1 MRRSPFSA
9 IALSL
14 IAFATLLAVVPA
26 PAPLPAA
33 PALAA
38 TPPITVEDCHLD
50 YSPGGILPL
59 TKTVGPLHIDFRND
73 AKQPVIEARFK
84 VHLNGRDV
92 IIVDKGTFSPDVEIK
107 HLFRNFSGGEHFLF
121 SRQPQPHCSLVGAT
135 FADGSTWSP
144 SAALAASTA
153 ATESV
158 AQPPA
163 PTSLA
168 QFAGSWACVTAAGSQ
183 VVDTFTTATNGN
195 VLLHQA
201 WTKTNPAAG
210 GTWDQTFTY
219 NSAPGLWAVKVVGSN
234 GWTFAGSS
242 PGFVGNAI
250 LFTGIQNQGSA
261 RVLVRERF
269 TVDSANRFEHVWE
282 RSSGASTATWEPSSY
297 ADCKRVAASLGS

>member
-1 MRRSPFSA
+1 MRRRLFA
-9 IALSL
+9 LLALS
-14 IAFATLLAVVPA
+14 IAALSASVA
-26 PAPLPAA
+26 AAQAPLPA
-33 PALAA
+33 AA

-73 AKQPVIEARFK
+73 AKQPVVEARFK
-84 VHLNGRDV
+84 VHLNGRNV

-121 SRQPQPHCSLVGAT
+121 SRQPQPKCSLVGAT
-135 FADGSTWSP
+135 FADGSVWSP
-144 SAALAASTA
+144 TA
-153 ATESV
+153 AAVPRMSIDSGLPSSP
-158 AQPPA
+158 QP
-163 PTSLA
+163 TLA
-168 QFAGSWACVTAAGSQ
+168 QFAGTWNCVTAAGSQ
-183 VVDTFTTATNGN
+183 VVDTFTTATNGD

-201 WTKTNPAAG
+201 WMKAHPASS

-219 NSAPGLWAVKVVGSN
+219 AIAPGLWTVSVVGSN
-234 GWTFAGSS
+234 GWRFSGTS

-269 TVDSANRFEHVWE
+269 TADSANRFEHVWE
-282 RSSGASTATWEPSSY
+282 RSSGASNATWEPSSY
-297 ADCKRVAASLGS
+297 ADCKRTPVTPGS

>member
-1 MRRSPFSA
+1 MKRTLMALFA
-9 IALSL
+9 LGIAALSP
-14 IAFATLLAVVPA
+14 LL
-26 PAPLPAA
+26 
-33 PALAA
+33 LAA
-38 TPPITVEDCHLD
+38 TPASSATDATSSAPPITVEDCHLD

-84 VHLNGRDV
+84 VRLNGRDV

-121 SRQPQPHCSLVGAT
+121 SRQPQPTCSLVGAT
-135 FADGSTWSP
+135 FADGTTWSP
-144 SAALAASTA
+144 SAVAAS
-153 ATESV
+153 V
-158 AQPPA
+158 A
-163 PTSLA
+163 PTASAAPKPSLA
-168 QFAGSWACVTAAGSQ
+168 QFAGTWNCVTAAGSQ
-183 VVDTFTTATNGN
+183 VVDTFTNAPNGD

-201 WTKTNPAAG
+201 WTKTNPAAS
-210 GTWDQTFTY
+210 GTWDQTFSFA
-219 NSAPGLWAVKVVGSN
+219 SAPGLWTVKVVGSN

-250 LFTGIQNQGSA
+250 LFTGIQNQGST

-282 RSSGASTATWEPSSY
+282 KSSGGSNATWTPSSY
-297 ADCKRVAASLGS
+297 ADCKRAPVTPGS

>member
-1 MRRSPFSA
+1 MRRSFLAA
-9 IALSL
+9 IALGV
-14 IAFATLLAVVPA
+14 IAISTLLAAA
-26 PAPLPAA
+26 PAPAA

-73 AKQPVIEARFK
+73 AKQPVVEARFK
-84 VHLNGRDV
+84 VHLDGRNV

-144 SAALAASTA
+144 SAALSTA
-153 ATESV
+153 SV
-158 AQPPA
+158 APSAA
-163 PTSLA
+163 PLPTLA
-168 QFAGSWACVTAAGSQ
+168 RFAGTWACVTAAGSQ
-183 VVDTFTTATNGN
+183 VVDTFTTAPNGD

-201 WTKTNPAAG
+201 WTKTNPAASG
-210 GTWDQTFTY
+210 SWDQTFTY
-219 NSAPGLWAVKVVGSN
+219 ATAQGLWTVKVVGSN

-282 RSSGASTATWEPSSY
+282 RSSGASNATWEPSSY
-297 ADCKRVAASLGS
+297 ADCKRTTVTLDS

>member
-1 MRRSPFSA
+1 MRRTFFALLVLSVAAFSV
-9 IALSL
+9 S
-14 IAFATLLAVVPA
+14 AVA
-26 PAPLPAA
+26 APAA
-33 PALAA
+33 PPATALAG

-107 HLFRNFSGGEHFLF
+107 HLYRNFSGGEHFLF
-121 SRQPQPHCSLVGAT
+121 SRQPQPKCSLVGAT

-144 SAALAASTA
+144 SAVGVASAA
-153 ATESV
+153 ATASV

-163 PTSLA
+163 PTTLV
-168 QFAGSWACVTAAGSQ
+168 QFAGTWNCVTAAGSE
-183 VVDTFTTATNGN
+183 VVATFTKAPNGD

-201 WTKTNPAAG
+201 WTKTNPAAS

-219 NSAPGLWAVKVVGSN
+219 AIAPGLWTVKVVGSN
-234 GWTFAGSS
+234 GWTFSGSS

-250 LFTGIQNQGSA
+250 LFTGIQNEGTA

-282 RSSGASTATWEPSSY
+282 QSDGASNATWTPSSY
-297 ADCKRVAASLGS
+297 ADCKRVPVTRGS